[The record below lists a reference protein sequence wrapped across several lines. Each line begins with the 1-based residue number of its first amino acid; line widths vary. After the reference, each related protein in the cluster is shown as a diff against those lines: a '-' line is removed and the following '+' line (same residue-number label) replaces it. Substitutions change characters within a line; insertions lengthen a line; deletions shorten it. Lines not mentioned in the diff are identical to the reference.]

1 MKRIIPF
8 AILYLI
14 TSCNYFENKKVN
26 SEDLL
31 KEQLQTFNWNAVDT
45 YPTFTSCD
53 SIIEKEASKICFQNV
68 LLNSVNNFLE
78 AQKLVVFED
87 INDTITLNIE
97 IDKQGLLS
105 VKSIDLKAKTAL
117 QIPKIDSLLRASLT
131 KLPKIYP
138 AIKQAQQVTTEFQL
152 PVIVKIKD

>member
-1 MKRIIPF
+1 MKRIIFF
-8 AILYLI
+8 ALLCFI

-26 SEDLL
+26 SEDVL
-31 KEQLQTFNWNAVDT
+31 EAQLQTFNWNAVDT

-53 SIIEKEASKICFQNV
+53 TIIEKEAAKICFQNV

-78 AQKLVVFED
+78 AQRLVVFED
-87 INDTITLNIE
+87 INDTITLHIE
-97 IDKQGLLS
+97 INKQGVLS
-105 VKSIDLKAKTAL
+105 VKAIDLKPKTAL